1 MLVIMEERE
10 KKQEDNQKILEMY
23 KRIAQQHNLPDFSFL
38 NENFEVELSE
48 ISEEDLIIRAVRKQ
62 IVEKISYHI
71 RTLEAFLNPSNAPLF
86 VMNMLKG
93 FGQAEQEVVKS
104 LYDKLG
110 DFEIDSFGL
119 EIEYN
124 EKKEIEFIKAVCDDW
139 KSIVLD
145 LYRIHG
151 TMKKSANREA
161 PKKNH
166 KSYFG

>member
-1 MLVIMEERE
+1 ME
-10 KKQEDNQKILEMY
+10 KQDKEEQEKILLEY
-23 KRIAQQHNLPDFSFL
+23 EKIAKEHKLPDFDFL
-38 NENFEVELSE
+38 NENFEVEIAE
-48 ISEEDLIIRAVRKQ
+48 IGDRDLIIRSIRKQ

-93 FGQAEQEVVKS
+93 FGNEEQEIVKG

-124 EKKEIEFIKAVCDDW
+124 EKKELEFIKSVCDEW
-139 KSIVLD
+139 KSIVFD
-145 LYRIHG
+145 LHKIHAS
-151 TMKKSANREA
+151 MKKSFNKEV
-161 PKKNH
+161 PKKAH

>member
-1 MLVIMEERE
+1 MKELGNNL
-10 KKQEDNQKILEMY
+10 EDKQKILELY
-23 KRIAQQHNLPDFSFL
+23 NKISKQHGLPDFDFL
-38 NENFEVELSE
+38 NKNFEVELIDIDE
-48 ISEEDLIIRAVRKQ
+48 DDLIIRKIRKQ

-93 FGQAEQEVVKS
+93 FGTVEQEIIKG

-124 EKKEIEFIKAVCDDW
+124 ESKELEFIRAVCDDW
-139 KSIVLD
+139 KSITLD
-145 LYRIHG
+145 LHKVHE
-151 TMKKSANREA
+151 TMKKSTNREV

>member
-1 MLVIMEERE
+1 ME
-10 KKQEDNQKILEMY
+10 KQDKEEQEKILLEY
-23 KRIAQQHNLPDFSFL
+23 EKIAKENKLPDFNFL
-38 NENFEVELSE
+38 EENFEVELKE
-48 ISEEDLIIRAVRKQ
+48 MEEDELIVRRIRKQ

-93 FGQAEQEVVKS
+93 FGNEEQEIVKNI
-104 LYDKLG
+104 YDKLG

-124 EKKEIEFIKAVCDDW
+124 EKKEIEFIKNVCDDW
-139 KSIVLD
+139 KSIVFD
-145 LYRIHG
+145 LHRIHAS
-151 TMKKSANREA
+151 MKKSFNKEA
-161 PKKNH
+161 PKKAH

>member
-1 MLVIMEERE
+1 MEKQDRE
-10 KKQEDNQKILEMY
+10 EQEKILLEYQKIAKEH
-23 KRIAQQHNLPDFSFL
+23 KLPDFNFL
-38 NENFEVELSE
+38 NENFEVELE
-48 ISEEDLIIRAVRKQ
+48 NIEEGDLIIRKVRKQ

-93 FGQAEQEVVKS
+93 FGTQEQELVKG

-119 EIEYN
+119 EIEYS
-124 EKKEIEFIKAVCDDW
+124 EQKEIEFIKNVCDDW
-139 KSIVLD
+139 KNIISD
-145 LYRIHG
+145 LHKIHG
-151 TMKKSANREA
+151 SMKKSSNKEV